1 MEELDVLLRDKVR
14 MLGNA
19 LGETIEQDLGGDTL
33 NQIESIRKQAKRART
48 GNESERDKLLKMLR
62 GLSDESLVPVVRGFN
77 QFLNLANIA
86 EQQHGISWRRS
97 DILQD
102 NVDGM
107 FGTLLARL
115 DDAGIHGAELSQK
128 IADVNIEL
136 VLTAHPTEITRRTLI
151 QKYDEISRLLQERDN
166 LSDEHPLLSSIED
179 KIARLVDEIWH
190 TDEIRQ
196 IRPTAVDEAKWG
208 FAVIE
213 NSLWY
218 ADSWDSPFPKRDP
231 PPIKEEHL
239 ELKV

>member
-107 FGTLLARL
+107 FGTLLA
-115 DDAGIHGAELSQK
+115 K
-128 IADVNIEL
+128 FKN
-136 VLTAHPTEITRRTLI
+136 
-151 QKYDEISRLLQERDN
+151 
-166 LSDEHPLLSSIED
+166 
-179 KIARLVDEIWH
+179 
-190 TDEIRQ
+190 
-196 IRPTAVDEAKWG
+196 
-208 FAVIE
+208 
-213 NSLWY
+213 
-218 ADSWDSPFPKRDP
+218 
-231 PPIKEEHL
+231 
-239 ELKV
+239 